1 MKQSQAASGTSKSN
15 VSQSVS
21 ASLVQAP
28 GEIMDTD
35 VQDLIRTQAYLRAE
49 KRGFAP
55 GGALDDW
62 LAAEQDW
69 FPRENRN

>member
-1 MKQSQAASGTSKSN
+1 MKQSRAASGASKSN
-15 VSQSVS
+15 ADQGVS
-21 ASLVQAP
+21 ASLAQVP

-35 VQDLIRTQAYLRAE
+35 VQELIRTQAYLRAE

-69 FPRENRN
+69 FPQEKRN

>member
-1 MKQSQAASGTSKSN
+1 MKQSHAASGTSKSN

>member
-1 MKQSQAASGTSKSN
+1 MKHSHAASGASTAN
-15 VSQSVS
+15 VSQSAS
-21 ASLVQAP
+21 AQPP
-28 GEIMDTD
+28 GEIMDAD
-35 VQDLIRTQAYLRAE
+35 VQELIRTQAYFRAE

-69 FPRENRN
+69 FPRGNRN

>member
-1 MKQSQAASGTSKSN
+1 MKQSHAARGASKSDA
-15 VSQSVS
+15 SQSVS
-21 ASLVQAP
+21 AIRAQAP
-28 GEIMDTD
+28 GEIMDAD
-35 VQDLIRTQAYLRAE
+35 VQDLIRTQAYFRAE

-69 FPRENRN
+69 FPRENRS

>member
-1 MKQSQAASGTSKSN
+1 MKQNHAARGASKPHA
-15 VSQSVS
+15 SQSVS
-21 ASLVQAP
+21 ANLAQAP
-28 GEIMDTD
+28 GEIMDAD